1 MTSMKKNLDLGNAI
15 IIALTFILFA
25 IALFATGF
33 TKDLLL
39 EAGVLLVSVKIILM
53 GAANKNSNEEIS
65 KKLDEINE
73 KLNKN
78 TDIHNCI
85 IPCSQ
90 CKLR

>member
-1 MTSMKKNLDLGNAI
+1 MKKKIDLGNVI

-39 EAGVLLVSVKIILM
+39 EAGVLLVSIKIILM
-53 GAANKNSNEEIS
+53 GAANRSSNKEIL

-73 KLNKN
+73 KLKDPVLSN
-78 TDIHNCI
+78 
-85 IPCSQ
+85 
-90 CKLR
+90 